1 LNGAQVDRF
10 DRLDRLDRPVVFK
23 SVGIAIED
31 IAAAKLVYD
40 KFTAHFGA
48 PGDA

>member
-1 LNGAQVDRF
+1 LINGVPCPLLEQRTAPIVY
-10 DRLDRLDRPVVFK
+10 K

-40 KFTAHFGA
+40 RLAHH
-48 PGDA
+48 